1 MTTRRWILVAAI
13 AVVVLG
19 LLAAGVATGVSCSR
33 GCDPAPVLVE
43 VDAGPVHDEAE
54 RRLEEAER
62 AAERKREDVERRHQE
77 AIEEMDEEER
87 RELDRVRD
95 LPAEDLE
102 RWLER
107 FDSELRSSPSS

>member
-1 MTTRRWILVAAI
+1 MSTRRWILVAAI
-13 AVVVLG
+13 AMVVLG

-33 GCDPAPVLVE
+33 GCDPAPIPVE
-43 VDAGPVHDEAE
+43 VDAGPINEEAD
-54 RRLEEAER
+54 RLLEEAAR
-62 AAERKREDVERRHQE
+62 DAERKREIVERRHQE

-87 RELDRVRD
+87 RELERVRD

-102 RWLER
+102 RWLIR